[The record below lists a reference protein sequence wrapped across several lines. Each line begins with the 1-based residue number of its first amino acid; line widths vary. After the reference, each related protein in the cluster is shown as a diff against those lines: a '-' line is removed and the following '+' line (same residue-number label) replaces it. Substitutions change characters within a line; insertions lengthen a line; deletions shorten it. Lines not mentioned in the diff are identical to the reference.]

1 VPGRGTL
8 VLDVALV
15 TAWVHATGGG
25 DSEFRTLYLIVIVT
39 VALRFGIWR
48 RPAGCEGHHG
58 FDGSAR
64 LACEPTLPLEGR
76 PVSEGSIRERL
87 SALSRAELI
96 GLVALLG
103 VTLGGAGLWYVRS
116 LPKPVAITAGAAGGG
131 EPAPAASASPPP
143 AAVLLVDVAG
153 WVRHPGVYEFE
164 EGARVIDA
172 IDAAG
177 GARTGAMLE
186 SLNLAAPLTDG
197 SQILVPKEGEQVATP
212 PVAGESGAAS
222 GGLIDVNTAGATE
235 LEALPGVGEVIAQ
248 AIVDYRT
255 ENGPFTSVD
264 QLLDVSGIGDAT
276 LEDIRELVTV

>member
-1 VPGRGTL
+1 M
-8 VLDVALV
+8 
-15 TAWVHATGGG
+15 
-25 DSEFRTLYLIVIVT
+25 
-39 VALRFGIWR
+39 
-48 RPAGCEGHHG
+48 
-58 FDGSAR
+58 
-64 LACEPTLPLEGR
+64 
-76 PVSEGSIRERL
+76 SEGSLRERL
-87 SALSRAELI
+87 SALSRAELV
-96 GLVALLG
+96 GLVALLA

-116 LPKPVAITAGAAGGG
+116 LPKPVAVASSDAGD
-131 EPAPAASASPPP
+131 EVPAPASSASPSPT
-143 AAVLLVDVAG
+143 VILLVDVAG
-153 WVRHPGVYEFE
+153 WVRHPGVYEFD

-177 GARTGAMLE
+177 GARPGAMLT

-197 SQILVPKEGEQVATP
+197 SQILVPKEGDQGSA
-212 PVAGESGAAS
+212 PVAGASGAVAAP
-222 GGLIDVNTAGATE
+222 GGLINVNTATATD